1 MMDNGYLLVIHC
13 EDLVS
18 DLSDLVGL
26 IMATAT
32 AGEAELCAIAQPG
45 SLIELDA

>member
-1 MMDNGYLLVIHC
+1 MNGYLLVIHC
-13 EDLVS
+13 EDLV
-18 DLSDLVGL
+18 DDVSDLVGL

-32 AGEAELCAIAQPG
+32 ASDAELCAIAQPG